1 MLARLWSALDNPVQ
15 GRGMN
20 HFDGSH
26 PDSQATGSRE
36 RGSDSLRK
44 AIQARARETRTMT
57 DSSDADSLRDPT
69 EYCASDR

>member
-1 MLARLWSALDNPVQ
+1 
-15 GRGMN
+15 MN

-26 PDSQATGSRE
+26 PDGQATGSRE

-57 DSSDADSLRDPT
+57 DSSDDESLLDPT
-69 EYCASDR
+69 GYSASDR

>member
-1 MLARLWSALDNPVQ
+1 
-15 GRGMN
+15 MN

-26 PDSQATGSRE
+26 PDSQVAGSRD

-57 DSSDADSLRDPT
+57 DSDDDESSLDPT
-69 EYCASDR
+69 GYSASDR